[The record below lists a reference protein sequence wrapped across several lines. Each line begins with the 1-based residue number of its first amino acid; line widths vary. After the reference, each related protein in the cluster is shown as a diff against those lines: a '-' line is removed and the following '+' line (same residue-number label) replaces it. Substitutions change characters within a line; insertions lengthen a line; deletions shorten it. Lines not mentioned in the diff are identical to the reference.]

1 MKANRLRYMV
11 FETRLG
17 WLGLLTSTK
26 GLRRVVLPQALP
38 EAVLEKLGDFLPRAH
53 QDGEAFGDL
62 PHRLRQYFEG
72 KRVEFPDQV
81 DLTEATSFQKR
92 VWEKVRSIP
101 YGETRSYA
109 WVAREIGRPYA
120 FRAVGQALK
129 CNPLPI
135 IIPCHRVIGSVPRK
149 IRDFSGAPGSHRN
162 RGFRWVRRDGQL
174 VGFGEG
180 IELKKKLL
188 QLEGCWPPSPPSLSA
203 LSWRNR

>member
-1 MKANRLRYMV
+1 MRRQPRIALVEKKGSELKANRFRYMV

-17 WLGLLTSTK
+17 WLGLLSSTE
-26 GLRRVVLPQALP
+26 GLRRVVLPQARP
-38 EAVLEKLGDFLPRAH
+38 EAVLEKLADFLPRAH
-53 QDGEAFGDL
+53 QDEEAFGDL

-72 KRVEFPDQV
+72 KRVEFPDRV
-81 DLTEATSFQKR
+81 DLVEATFFQKQ

-129 CNPLPI
+129 RNPLPI
-135 IIPCHRVIGSVPRK
+135 IIPCHRVLGKNCR
-149 IRDFSGAPGSHRN
+149 
-162 RGFRWVRRDGQL
+162 L

-180 IELKKKLL
+180 VELKKKLL
-188 QLEGCWPPSPPSLSA
+188 QLEGCRPPPSLSA